1 METKIN
7 MSEQEYLEQYNIEA
21 YDRPSIATDIAV
33 FSVMQEE
40 SANNRKLPEE
50 KLKVL
55 LIRRGS
61 HPCMNMWALPGGF
74 CRKNEDI
81 EETARR
87 ELKEETG
94 VSDAHLSVVGIE
106 GEVGRDKRG
115 WIISHAFMALID
127 GRNYQV
133 RGGTDAWEAKW
144 FEINVENNQL
154 KKAVSEDSAQIE
166 NEYIIHL
173 TADDEALSARILEI
187 KEFTGF
193 HERITYKL
201 VENNA
206 IAFDHAKI
214 ILKAMLKLKKD
225 AGEFGLLAFDLL
237 PEYFTIAQLQ
247 KVYEIILNVK
257 LANFRRKMSE
267 YVVETK
273 RIYEDRWTRPA
284 TLFKRNLEKFFK

>member
-1 METKIN
+1 MT
-7 MSEQEYLEQYNIEA
+7 EQEYLLQYNIEN

-50 KLKVL
+50 KLKIL

-74 CRKNEDI
+74 CRKNEAI

-94 VSDAHLSVVGIE
+94 VTDAHLSVVGIE

-127 GRNYQV
+127 GHKYEV

-144 FEINVENNQL
+144 FDINLEKKQL
-154 KKAVSEDSAQIE
+154 KKDIGEDSACIE
-166 NEYIIHL
+166 NEYVINL
-173 TADDEALSARILEI
+173 VSDSENLRATILEV
-187 KEFTGF
+187 KEFSGF
-193 HERITYKL
+193 HERVTYDI
-201 VENNA
+201 VENNG
-206 IAFDHAKI
+206 IAFDHGKI
-214 ILKAMLKLKKD
+214 ILKAMLKLRKN
-225 AGEFGLLAFDLL
+225 AAEFGLMAFDLL
-237 PEYFTIAQLQ
+237 PESFTMAQLQ
-247 KVYEIILNVK
+247 NVFEIILNVK
-257 LANFRRKMSE
+257 LTNFRRKMGD
-267 YVVETK
+267 YVIETQET
-273 RIYEDRWTRPA
+273 YEDRWTRPA
-284 TLFKRNLEKFFK
+284 SLFKRNLEKFYK